1 MSLSSLNAG
10 HQTSSV
16 RTLKVLVAVLV
27 VSNLLTG
34 LLSVYVLR
42 KVDERYSHLITQS
55 APVLNDL
62 QTLTASATW
71 AMRRT
76 DPFFFGPQPEKIAA
90 ATKSAQGAIDDDKN
104 LRSALMKKEWIPSTE
119 SKREEVASAGQEFT
133 VLAGKVV
140 SLYSSRREAE
150 AVRVRE
156 SELRPAFE
164 RYQAVTTQVA
174 DVLLDETTRLSED
187 FSSETRFSS
196 RLMLSIASWPVLL
209 GAALLLATLVFVVSL
224 LILFRVRES
233 AD

>member
-10 HQTSSV
+10 NQTSSV
-16 RTLKVLVAVLV
+16 RTLKLLVAVLV
-27 VSNLLTG
+27 ASNLLTG

-42 KVDERYSHLITQS
+42 KLDDRYHNLISQS

-76 DPFFFGPQPEKIAA
+76 DPFFFGSQPEKIASSA
-90 ATKSAQGAIDDDKN
+90 KAAQGAIDDDKN
-104 LRSALMKKEWIPSTE
+104 LRLALMGKPWIPSTAG
-119 SKREEVASAGQEFT
+119 KREEVAAAGQEFT
-133 VLAGKVV
+133 RLAGEVV
-140 SLYSSRREAE
+140 KLFSALQQAD

-156 SELRPAFE
+156 SQLRPAFE
-164 RYQAVTTQVA
+164 RYQEVTTQVA

-187 FSSETRFSS
+187 YSSETRFSS

>member
-55 APVLNDL
+55 APVMNDL
-62 QTLTASATW
+62 QTLTATATW

-140 SLYSSRREAE
+140 SLFSSRRDAE

-174 DVLLDETTRLSED
+174 DVLLDETKRLSED
-187 FSSETRFSS
+187 YSSETRFSS

>member
-10 HQTSSV
+10 HQSSSV

-27 VSNLLTG
+27 ASNLLTG

-42 KVDERYSHLITQS
+42 KLDDRYHALITQS

-62 QTLTASATW
+62 QTLTATATW

-76 DPFFFGPQPEKIAA
+76 DPYFFGPQPEKISAA
-90 ATKSAQGAIDDDKN
+90 AKAAQASIEDDKT
-104 LRSALMKKEWIPSTE
+104 LRSTLMGKEWLPSVVAR
-119 SKREEVASAGQEFT
+119 RERVAVAGEEFT
-133 VLAGKVV
+133 RLAGKVV
-140 SLYSSRREAE
+140 ALYSARRDAE

-156 SELRPAFE
+156 AELRPAFE
-164 RYQAVTTQVA
+164 RYQTVATEVA
-174 DVLLDETTRLSED
+174 DVLLDETTRLSD
-187 FSSETRFSS
+187 DYSSETRFST

>member
-1 MSLSSLNAG
+1 MLFRS
-10 HQTSSV
+10 
-16 RTLKVLVAVLV
+16 
-27 VSNLLTG
+27 LTG
-34 LLSVYVLR
+34 VLSVYVLR
-42 KVDERYSHLITQS
+42 KIDERYSQLIAQS

-62 QTLTASATW
+62 QTLTATGTW

-76 DPFFFGPQPEKIAA
+76 DPAFFGPEPGRIATA
-90 ATKSAQGAIDDDKN
+90 AKAAQGAIDEDKN
-104 LRSALMKKEWIPSTE
+104 LRSVLIKKEWIPSTE
-119 SKREEVASAGQEFT
+119 LKRDQVNSAGQEFT
-133 VLAGKVV
+133 ALAGKVV
-140 SLYSSRREAE
+140 SLFASRQMSE

-174 DVLLDETTRLSED
+174 DVLLDETTRLSEG